1 MTDNTRPKTSAQFA
15 AAVNI
20 HYSMAS
26 RLRSGERRPS
36 FDLLVRIADHY
47 ALSLEDAVRAAHAGD
62 FGSFLEEHV
71 FAVKLPAAA

>member
-1 MTDNTRPKTSAQFA
+1 MNDNTRPKTSAQFA
-15 AAVNI
+15 AAVDI

-47 ALSLEDAVRAAHAGD
+47 DLDLESAVRAAHANE
-62 FGSFLEEHV
+62 FGPYLEQHI
-71 FAVKLPAAA
+71 FATQMPVAA